1 MQEDAL
7 CPQPPKYAG
16 LDEALVG
23 IAYVWQRH
31 PGGGAERIETLIYD
45 GERIV
50 HLLVEQGMTPEDAH
64 EYIDY
69 NIEGAYL
76 GPATPIIMWPH
87 EGEDSE

>member
-31 PGGGAERIETLIYD
+31 PKGGAERIETLIYD

-69 NIEGAYL
+69 NIEGGYL
-76 GPATPIIMWPH
+76 GPNTPIIMWPPRR
-87 EGEDSE
+87 

>member
-16 LDEALVG
+16 LDEAIVG

-31 PGGGAERIETLIYD
+31 PKGGAERIETLIYD

-69 NIEGAYL
+69 NIEGGYL
-76 GPATPIIMWPH
+76 GPATPIIMWPP

>member
-16 LDEALVG
+16 LDEAIVG
-23 IAYVWQRH
+23 VAYVWQRH
-31 PGGGAERIETLIYD
+31 PEGGAERIETHVYD

-50 HLLVEQGMTPEDAH
+50 HLLVEQGMTLDEAY
-64 EYIDY
+64 EYLDFNID
-69 NIEGAYL
+69 GAYL
-76 GPATPIIMWPH
+76 GTATPIIMWPP